1 MMTKSGRTIKP
12 PSRLIEEMGVATSTM
27 ASVQNYYACLEE
39 YDTDEVVLPT
49 EVTNEESINGPDG
62 EAWQA
67 EVDNEH
73 NRMVK
78 SKVWVAVDKTDLPPG
93 TVPIDSSWACKKKS
107 DCTLRGRLNAR
118 GFK

>member
-1 MMTKSGRTIKP
+1 MVKYAAVGAALGGGFDDTKELRVVKY
-12 PSRLIEEMGVATSTM
+12 EEA
-27 ASVQNYYACLEE
+27 
-39 YDTDEVVLPT
+39 
-49 EVTNEESINGPDG
+49 INGPDG

-93 TVPIDSSWACKKKS
+93 TVPIDSTWACKKKS
-107 DCTLRGRLNAR
+107 DGTLRGRLNAR

>member
-1 MMTKSGRTIKP
+1 MMMKSGRTIKP
-12 PSRLIEEMGVATSTM
+12 PSLLIEEMGVATSTM

-39 YDTDEVVLPT
+39 YHTYEVVLAT
-49 EVTNEESINGPDG
+49 EVSNEEFNRPDR

-73 NRMVK
+73 NLMVK
-78 SKVWVAVDKTDLPPG
+78 NKVWVAVDKTDLPPG
-93 TVPIDSSWACKKKS
+93 TVPIDSTWACKKKS
-107 DCTLRGRLNAR
+107 DGTLCGRLNAR